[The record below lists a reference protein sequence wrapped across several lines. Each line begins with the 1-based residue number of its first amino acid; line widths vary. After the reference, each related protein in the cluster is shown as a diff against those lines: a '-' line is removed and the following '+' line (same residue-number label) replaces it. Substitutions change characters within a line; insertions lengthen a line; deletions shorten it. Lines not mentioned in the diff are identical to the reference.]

1 MEIGSYTHQNHCI
14 LDGAGI
20 FPCSSVDIQVATL
33 RFVATKIVG
42 CLGASQPLQ
51 VRNTQAC
58 PCQTL
63 VTYQTLD
70 QQQAPVEQIC
80 NKQNMLHYPV
90 SWRMFVSLSAR
101 ARHLHMVEQDVL
113 TGGFFQTFTG
123 KNERN
128 EPVEGAGL
136 GHPFRKAVTL
146 ICGERSRTC
155 CLMLGFDLKVPDA
168 PI

>member
-80 NKQNMLHYPV
+80 NKQNMLH
-90 SWRMFVSLSAR
+90 LSGELAYVCVFEC
-101 ARHLHMVEQDVL
+101 A
-113 TGGFFQTFTG
+113 
-123 KNERN
+123 
-128 EPVEGAGL
+128 
-136 GHPFRKAVTL
+136 RKAFAH
-146 ICGERSRTC
+146 GRTGC
-155 CLMLGFDLKVPDA
+155 SDGWVFPNLYGKK
-168 PI
+168 